1 MTKKVYKRRDFLKL
15 SACGL
20 AAFSM
25 HSCMGGSILGPDSS
39 FTFVQLCDPQLGFG
53 GYDHD
58 LGAFRQAVRQINAIR
73 PDFVLICGDLVNTPD
88 EKSFADFNR
97 IRADISAP
105 CYYAVGNHDAGNNPT
120 IESLEYF
127 RKLIGKDYYSFEHKG
142 YTFVII
148 NTQLWKAP
156 IEKESEKQDA
166 WIKTTLEGAS
176 RKGSQIFVVCHS
188 PLFLDNPEEAEQY
201 FNIPVE
207 KRREVLTLFEKS
219 GVVAVLGGHTH
230 SLIVNNYK
238 GIQMVN
244 GETISKNFDNRPL
257 GFRQW
262 HVTELKQIRHDF
274 VALEA
279 F

>member
-1 MTKKVYKRRDFLKL
+1 MAKKVYKRRDFLKL

-20 AAFSM
+20 AALSM
-25 HSCMGGSILGPDSS
+25 HSSIAGADGS
-39 FTFVQLCDPQLGFG
+39 FTFIQLCDPQIGFG

-58 LGAFRQAVRQINAIR
+58 LGAFRQAVRQINAIM

-97 IRADISAP
+97 IKADISAP
-105 CYYAVGNHDAGNNPT
+105 CYCAVGNHDAGNNPT
-120 IESLEYF
+120 LESLEYF
-127 RKLIGKDYYSFEHKG
+127 RRLIGKDYYSFEHKG

-156 IEKESEKQDA
+156 IKEESEKQDA
-166 WIKTTLEGAS
+166 WIKATLEGAS

-188 PLFLDNPEEAEQY
+188 PLFLNNPEEAEEY
-201 FNIPVE
+201 FNIPVD
-207 KRREVLTLFEKS
+207 KRREALALFEKS

-230 SLIVNNYK
+230 RLIVNNYK

-244 GETISKNFDNRPL
+244 GETISNNYDKRPL

-262 HVTELKQIRHDF
+262 RVTEFKQIQHDF